1 VIEEGVWVAS
11 HVVVLAPVRIGRHAV
26 VASGSL
32 VLEDVPPYAVVAG
45 RPAKVIKMIDPAE
58 PDAAAPETADADP
71 HPA

>member
-1 VIEEGVWVAS
+1 MAS